1 MGYLSLNAYIWKK
14 EKSQISNLARDDHTE
29 WSQRKT
35 NIIWYH
41 LYVEYNINDTERTK
55 LSDFKTNL
63 MVTTGKNHCGERG
76 IGSVGI
82 TYTPLYTRD
91 D

>member
-1 MGYLSLNAYIWKK
+1 M
-14 EKSQISNLARDDHTE
+14 
-29 WSQRKT
+29 
-35 NIIWYH
+35 
-41 LYVEYNINDTERTK
+41 EYNINDTKRTK

-82 TYTPLYTRD
+82 TYTHYCIKEMINENLRSTGKSTQKFVITIMGKKNGYRYMYN
-91 D
+91 

>member
-1 MGYLSLNAYIWKK
+1 MWDTNESTKWDIYHLMHTFEKK

-41 LYVEYNINDTERTK
+41 LYVEYNKNDTKECIYERETNIDFEIK
-55 LSDFKTNL
+55 LTVMKEEF
-63 MVTTGKNHCGERG
+63 VGWGG
-76 IGSVGI
+76 IS
-82 TYTPLYTRD
+82 
-91 D
+91 